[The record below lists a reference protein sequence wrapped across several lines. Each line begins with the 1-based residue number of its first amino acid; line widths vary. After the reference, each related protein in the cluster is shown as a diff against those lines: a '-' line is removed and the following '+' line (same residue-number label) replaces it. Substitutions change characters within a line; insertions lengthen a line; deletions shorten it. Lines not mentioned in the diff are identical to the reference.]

1 LSAPVYDEVEGLY
14 VGFIDIIDLAAATL
28 EILEAN
34 ENFNERKKGF
44 EGKARGEQD
53 VSEEEADEGENELLP
68 EHLLMD
74 SLSVKAVSG
83 TYPPSLPSLPNN
95 NNNSHSLLIY
105 NLHMVDFSHRDP
117 FITINES
124 ESLLKLAD
132 QLKRHHRLAIV
143 DKDDKVTGNK

>member
-1 LSAPVYDEVEGLY
+1 LRDTKILSAPVYDEVEGRY

-34 ENFNERKKGF
+34 ENFNERKKRF

-74 SLSVKAVSG
+74 SLSVKAVSV
-83 TYPPSLPSLPNN
+83 TYPSVPSPTTTTTNNNNSSNDNNNNNN
-95 NNNSHSLLIY
+95 NNNSHSLLI
-105 NLHMVDFSHRDP
+105 
-117 FITINES
+117 
-124 ESLLKLAD
+124 
-132 QLKRHHRLAIV
+132 
-143 DKDDKVTGNK
+143 

>member
-1 LSAPVYDEVEGLY
+1 

-34 ENFNERKKGF
+34 ENFNERKKRF

-83 TYPPSLPSLPNN
+83 TYPSVPSPTTTTTNNNNSSNDNNNNNN
-95 NNNSHSLLIY
+95 NNNSHSLLI
-105 NLHMVDFSHRDP
+105 
-117 FITINES
+117 
-124 ESLLKLAD
+124 
-132 QLKRHHRLAIV
+132 
-143 DKDDKVTGNK
+143 